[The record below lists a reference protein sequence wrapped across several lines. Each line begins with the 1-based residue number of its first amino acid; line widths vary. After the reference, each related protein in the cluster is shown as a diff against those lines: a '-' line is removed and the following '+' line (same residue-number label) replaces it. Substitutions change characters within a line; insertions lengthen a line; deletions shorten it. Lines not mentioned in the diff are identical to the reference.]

1 VIVIY
6 VLVGVSIAMVKHHGQ
21 KQLEEERVIS
31 AHSLKSIIEG
41 TQGRNLDARTDV
53 ETMEESHLL
62 VCSPWLTQLG
72 LLIGPRN
79 TCQG

>member
-41 TQGRNLDARTDV
+41 TQGRNSRQ
-53 ETMEESHLL
+53 EFG
-62 VCSPWLTQLG
+62 CK
-72 LLIGPRN
+72 N
-79 TCQG
+79 